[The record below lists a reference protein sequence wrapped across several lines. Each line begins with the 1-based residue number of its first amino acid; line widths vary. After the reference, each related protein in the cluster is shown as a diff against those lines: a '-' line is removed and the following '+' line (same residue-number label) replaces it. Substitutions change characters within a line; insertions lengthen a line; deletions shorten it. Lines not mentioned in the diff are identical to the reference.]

1 MTKEKSSTQSKNKKD
16 IALVGKSNI
25 FKKKTFFSKAHHSY
39 IFALNDTL
47 SSAFEAHWPKEH
59 FTREFCALCAARGR
73 RPRAAQLSLAEP
85 SESATA
91 AALPQTK
98 KAPQGKIFDFWHF
111 RLPGRAISLMKMPF
125 FSFENH
131 CFSYQKHREKIFSN
145 IFIPDFFKSDLNIF
159 LYFWIFRFFGFL
171 EFWDFEILDFFGL
184 SYVWRKL
191 FCFTLMPS
199 CCHVRCYHVY
209 YWSTLFW

>member
-1 MTKEKSSTQSKNKKD
+1 MTKEKSSTQSQNKKD

-59 FTREFCALCAARGR
+59 FKREFCALCAARGR

-98 KAPQGKIFDFWHF
+98 KPRRGKFSIFDIFDFK
-111 RLPGRAISLMKMPF
+111 G
-125 FSFENH
+125 E
-131 CFSYQKHREKIFSN
+131 
-145 IFIPDFFKSDLNIF
+145 
-159 LYFWIFRFFGFL
+159 LYL
-171 EFWDFEILDFFGL
+171 Q
-184 SYVWRKL
+184 
-191 FCFTLMPS
+191 
-199 CCHVRCYHVY
+199 
-209 YWSTLFW
+209 